1 MAKHFEKD
9 EAIRVAKDAAEKLN
23 AAYSQRKARKT
34 RKDVIVGLSSG
45 IIDLMNR
52 GMETGE
58 IIAVL
63 KETELGKSM
72 KEGTLRTY
80 IISICN
86 TSARKKRAAEVAE
99 KASAAASSPPS
110 TPAQGVTA

>member
-9 EAIRVAKDAAEKLN
+9 EAIRVARDAVEKLN
-23 AAYSQRKARKT
+23 TAFSQRKARKT
-34 RKDVIVGLSSG
+34 RKDVIAGLSSG
-45 IIDLMNR
+45 IMDLMNK

-58 IIAVL
+58 IVAVL
-63 KETELGKSM
+63 RETELGKSM

-86 TSARKKRAAEVAE
+86 TSARRKRAAEVAA
-99 KASAAASSPPS
+99 K
-110 TPAQGVTA
+110 QGVVK